1 MSVGPLRRLVG
12 ALGLVAL
19 VPLLAMV
26 SLGTLSPVD
35 AAIRAVVMVVVLH
48 VLGRV
53 AGWGMRMLAAQVET
67 VEATAGVAGEPGE
80 A

>member
-1 MSVGPLRRLVG
+1 MSIGPLRRLVG

-26 SLGTLSPVD
+26 TLGTLDPVD
-35 AAIRAVVMVVVLH
+35 AAFRAAVMVAVLH
-48 VLGRV
+48 VVGRV
-53 AGWGMRMLAAQVET
+53 AGWGMGMLAVQVET
-67 VEATAGVAGEPGE
+67 VEATADATHEPSE